1 MMNEIVG
8 KDAVSDRPLVE
19 ALLRDGVTVLPAV
32 FSSQELSEMRDIVLS
47 NMALLKNTRPT
58 KSSRHL
64 AGFHQYPVLEG
75 LHAKLTGSRP
85 IRAFLESVFGHQSFR
100 TIGLSDITINRSQP
114 WHTDLL
120 RGKYA
125 TFVENRVEWAAES
138 VGIYKALVYLQ
149 DSSSLQVAKGSHR
162 QSRSLEN
169 DDHAA
174 PSESSEVARIPVKA
188 GDVVILDIRSAHR
201 GADEADYI
209 SGARDADPAILV
221 STVFADTGGALTEA
235 LEMGN
240 VHRLSDW
247 RTRHA

>member
-1 MMNEIVG
+1 MNEMVE
-8 KDAVSDRPLVE
+8 KDPASNRPLVE
-19 ALLRDGVTVLPAV
+19 ALIRDGVTILPAV
-32 FSSQELSEMRDIVLS
+32 FSFQELSEMREIILT

-64 AGFHQYPVLEG
+64 AGFHQYPILES
-75 LHAKLTGSRP
+75 LHAKLTGSLP

-169 DDHAA
+169 DDHAT
-174 PSESSEVARIPVKA
+174 PSESSEIAHLSVKA

-201 GADEADYI
+201 GAAETDYI
-209 SGARDADPAILV
+209 SGARDTDPVILV
-221 STVFADTGGALTEA
+221 STVLADIGGALTEA

-240 VHRLSDW
+240 LQRLGDW
-247 RTRHA
+247 RKRHA